1 MYLYCSDLIDLST
14 GLPNR
19 MNDSQSSAFY
29 EELAGRYDA
38 MARFSDRLEAEKKA
52 LAVWQQK
59 LGCRIVTDVGC
70 GTGLHAIALA
80 QLGLSVTAVDPAPAM
95 LRAAAENAKAN
106 GVELTLLQVPM
117 QSLHRSLSQEQDAVF
132 CLGNT
137 LPHLLNK
144 RSLYAGLKSAHRS
157 LRRGGALVLQL
168 LNYQQVL
175 AKKQRIVQVS
185 RAGETLF
192 VRFYDFL
199 DNAVR
204 FNVLIAETGAVPPSH
219 RLISTRLRPY
229 GQAQLKA
236 ALRDCGFS
244 SLECYGALSQQ
255 PYQPAGAN
263 LVLCAYKRR

>member
-1 MYLYCSDLIDLST
+1 
-14 GLPNR
+14 

-29 EELAGRYDA
+29 DELAGHYDA
-38 MARFSDRLEAEKKA
+38 MARFSDRLEAERKS
-52 LAVWQQK
+52 LAVWQQQ

-70 GTGLHAIALA
+70 GTGLHAIALS
-80 QLGLSVTAVDPAPAM
+80 QLGLVVTAVDPAPAM

-106 GVELTLLQVPM
+106 GVELTLLPVPM
-117 QSLHRSLSQEQDAVF
+117 QSLHRSLSEPQDAVF

-144 RSLYAGLKSAHRS
+144 RSLYAALKSAHRS
-157 LRRGGALVLQL
+157 LRCGGALVLQL
-168 LNYQQVL
+168 INYERVL
-175 AKKQRIVQVS
+175 TKKERIVQIS

-204 FNVLIAETGAVPPSH
+204 FNVLIAETGAMPPSH
-219 RLISTRLRPY
+219 RLISTQLRPY
-229 GQAQLKA
+229 ERSQLKA
-236 ALRDCGFS
+236 ALHDCGFS

-255 PYQPAGAN
+255 PYQPASPN
-263 LVLCAYKRR
+263 LVLCASKK

>member
-1 MYLYCSDLIDLST
+1 
-14 GLPNR
+14 
-19 MNDSQSSAFY
+19 MNDSQSSVFY
-29 EELAGRYDA
+29 DELAGRYDA
-38 MARFSDRLEAEKKA
+38 MARFSDRLEAERKTLA
-52 LAVWQQK
+52 LWQQK
-59 LGCRIVTDVGC
+59 LGCRRVTDVGC

-80 QLGLSVTAVDPAPAM
+80 QLGLAVTAVDPAPAM
-95 LRAAAENAKAN
+95 LRIAAENAKAN
-106 GVELTLLQVPM
+106 GVELTLLPVPM
-117 QSLHRSLSQEQDAVF
+117 QSLHRSLSEPQDAVF

-168 LNYQQVL
+168 LNYERVL
-175 AKKQRIVQVS
+175 AKKERIVQIS
-185 RAGETLF
+185 RAGEMLF
-192 VRFYDFL
+192 IRFYDFL

>member
-1 MYLYCSDLIDLST
+1 
-14 GLPNR
+14 

-38 MARFSDRLEAEKKA
+38 MARFSDRLESERKT

-59 LGCRIVTDVGC
+59 LGCRMVTDVGC

-80 QLGLSVTAVDPAPAM
+80 QLGLAVTAVDPAPAM
-95 LRAAAENAKAN
+95 LQAAAENAKAN
-106 GVELTLLQVPM
+106 GVQLTLLPVPM
-117 QSLHRSLSQEQDAVF
+117 QSLHRSLSEAQDAIF

-144 RSLYAGLKSAHRS
+144 RSLYAALKSAHRS
-157 LRRGGALVLQL
+157 LRRDGALVLQL
-168 LNYQQVL
+168 LNYDRVL
-175 AKKQRIVQVS
+175 VKKERIVQIS
-185 RAGETLF
+185 RAGDTLF
-192 VRFYDFL
+192 IRFYDFL
-199 DNAVR
+199 DTAVR
-204 FNVLIAETGAVPPSH
+204 FNVLIAETGAAPPSH

-244 SLECYGALSQQ
+244 SLESYGTLSRQ